1 MAESILVIGYGP
13 VGAATVARLKGRNV
27 RVAQRRP
34 PPDLPSGTAFTPC
47 DVLDAAS
54 VQKAAEGA
62 TQIVLAV
69 GFPYDARTWRADWP
83 VAMANVLKAAEA
95 ARARL
100 IFADNLYMYGP
111 QTTPLREDM
120 PLRDYGAKPAV
131 RAAITRQ
138 WMAAHDE
145 GRVKTAALRAPDF
158 YGPGVRLSHL
168 GEQAFGNLARGKRAM
183 LIFDPDQPHAFAYVP
198 DIARAVVSLIDAP
211 DDAFGQA
218 WHVPCAPARTP
229 REILSIG
236 AMALGRKLKISAIPA
251 ALLPVLGLFM
261 PAMREMAEMRFQWD
275 RPYEV
280 DSSKFARRFWAD
292 ATPLETSVIETIKSF
307 RNN

>member
-1 MAESILVIGYGP
+1 MAECILVIGYGP
-13 VGAATVARLKGRNV
+13 VGAATVALLQDRNV
-27 RVAQRRP
+27 RVAQRQAP
-34 PPDLPSGTAFTPC
+34 PHLPPGTAFMPC

-54 VQKAAEGA
+54 LRKAAEGT

-69 GFPYDARTWRADWP
+69 GFPYEAKAWRASWP

-111 QTTPLREDM
+111 QTAPLREDM
-120 PLRDYGAKPAV
+120 PLQDHGAKPAV

-145 GRVKTAALRAPDF
+145 GRVKAVALRAPDF
-158 YGPGVRLSHL
+158 YGPGVRQSQL
-168 GEQAFGNLARGKRAM
+168 GELALGNLARGKRAM
-183 LIFDPDQPHAFAYVP
+183 LIVDPDQPHAFAYVP
-198 DIARAVVSLIDAP
+198 DIARALVSLIDAP

-218 WHVPCAPARTP
+218 WHVPCAPAQTP
-229 REILSIG
+229 RAILAMG
-236 AMALGRKLKISAIPA
+236 ARALGRTLKISAIPA
-251 ALLPVLGLFM
+251 GLLPVLGLFV
-261 PAMREMAEMRFQWD
+261 PALREMAEMRFQWD

-280 DSSKFARRFWAD
+280 DSSKFAGRFWAD
-292 ATPLETSVIETIKSF
+292 ATPVETGVIETLKSF
-307 RNN
+307 QRE

>member
-13 VGAATVARLKGRNV
+13 VGAASVARLKGRNV
-27 RVAQRRP
+27 RVAQRRA
-34 PPDLPSGTAFTPC
+34 PPDLPSGAAFTPC

-62 TQIVLAV
+62 TQIVLAI
-69 GFPYDARTWRADWP
+69 GFPYEARIWQANWP
-83 VAMANVLKAAEA
+83 AAMANVLKAAEA
-95 ARARL
+95 AGARL
-100 IFADNLYMYGP
+100 IFVDNLYMYGP
-111 QTTPLREDM
+111 QTMPLREDM
-120 PLRDYGAKPAV
+120 PLQDYGAKPAV

-158 YGPGVRLSHL
+158 YGPDVKLSQL
-168 GEQAFGNLARGKRAM
+168 GETAFGNLAKGKRPM
-183 LIFDPDQPHAFAYVP
+183 LIVDPDQPHAFAYVP

-236 AMALGRKLKISAIPA
+236 ARALGRDLKLSAIPA
-251 ALLPVLGLFM
+251 GLLPVLGLFV
-261 PAMREMAEMRFQWD
+261 PALKEMAEMRFQWN

-292 ATPLETSVIETIKSF
+292 ATPLETGVIETLTSF
-307 RNN
+307 QKA